1 MAPSPTSSEDSG
13 SPEPSVIVSV
23 SGAGESD
30 PAGSQVD
37 GSGRSNVSWKNPLV
51 EGIMEVPRVTRHI
64 DLQEVFDNVLLQ
76 RQWTDTEEME
86 MQQQGKQPTM
96 WPEKVYKKSFWSKFK
111 GSMEKMFSERI
122 ENQMHGSGQDS
133 TVMAPHVNHQAFKML
148 IKKIMRWKKHSR
160 WKRVPTTNSYRKQ
173 KLLKFFSDYV
183 RTNDIFTFLRLVAA
197 IWICSHSEE
206 FEPLVLPE
214 LNEDYNLRDWCSRE
228 VLQCQVF
235 TDHVQMTALVT
246 ALGVPL
252 RVEYLLQGVGQDF
265 YTDQEDSQ
273 DDTPRS
279 TCWPHRQYQTPHGH
293 VVPYV
298 TVLYTNAHYD
308 ILYPHCRDVRSIDGR
323 CNQLTAQVQRPTAAS
338 LSQQIA
344 RGESWSGADSSHRI
358 IQESSTGV
366 RIQINM
372 KCTRKL
378 PLTGAHEYDEHRSIL
393 SEATDN

>member
-1 MAPSPTSSEDSG
+1 MFFREDRKSNAWLGSRFHSNGASCESPGNAWYIFFLLALNDNQSI
-13 SPEPSVIVSV
+13 SVRALHLLCYWQCIFMKFT
-23 SGAGESD
+23 ET
-30 PAGSQVD
+30 
-37 GSGRSNVSWKNPLV
+37 
-51 EGIMEVPRVTRHI
+51 VP
-64 DLQEVFDNVLLQ
+64 F
-76 RQWTDTEEME
+76 
-86 MQQQGKQPTM
+86 
-96 WPEKVYKKSFWSKFK
+96 F
-111 GSMEKMFSERI
+111 
-122 ENQMHGSGQDS
+122 
-133 TVMAPHVNHQAFKML
+133 
-148 IKKIMRWKKHSR
+148 
-160 WKRVPTTNSYRKQ
+160 SYRKQ

-214 LNEDYNLRDWCSRE
+214 LNEDYSLRDWCSRE

-358 IQESSTGV
+358 IQEESSTGV

>member
-1 MAPSPTSSEDSG
+1 
-13 SPEPSVIVSV
+13 
-23 SGAGESD
+23 
-30 PAGSQVD
+30 
-37 GSGRSNVSWKNPLV
+37 
-51 EGIMEVPRVTRHI
+51 
-64 DLQEVFDNVLLQ
+64 
-76 RQWTDTEEME
+76 
-86 MQQQGKQPTM
+86 
-96 WPEKVYKKSFWSKFK
+96 
-111 GSMEKMFSERI
+111 
-122 ENQMHGSGQDS
+122 MHGSGQDS
-133 TVMAPHVNHQAFKML
+133 TVMAPHVNHQTIPMSRIIEHYELIELAAGRGVIVHSNALNLRRTYSEFRPVHGDGECFYMSFLFSYLEQVLDRQDTHEEYRLLAAVKGVARQRQHARLGWTPEFPGDTKAFKML